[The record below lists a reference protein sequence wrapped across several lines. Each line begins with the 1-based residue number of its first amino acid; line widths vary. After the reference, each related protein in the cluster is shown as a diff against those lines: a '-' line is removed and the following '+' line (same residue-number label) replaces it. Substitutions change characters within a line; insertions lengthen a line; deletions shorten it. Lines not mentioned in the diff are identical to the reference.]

1 MSSAPAAARAAA
13 SGAPTAAARPDAG
26 AGAPAD
32 APAFTLCVGTA
43 GTSVWFSRDLGETWD
58 RPYSESGL
66 YLESRVW
73 ALATHTARPGEVLA
87 GTDSG
92 VYRWQEAE
100 RRWTHLPSPFDA
112 DCTWA
117 LARHPRDPAVIV
129 AGTHPAALWRT
140 DDDGAS
146 WRRLEVA
153 LAERCIFVGR
163 PRVTQVLFD
172 PTDAET
178 LWAGVEI
185 DAVHRS
191 RDGGATW
198 QRLDQGLLS
207 GDIHG
212 LAVVRNGATT
222 VFATTN
228 KGLHRSDDGGETWRF
243 QALDSPWQYT
253 RTIVARADGDDTL
266 FLTNGNGPPGSTGR
280 LLRSLDH
287 GNTWHDVGLPGT
299 LNSTPWCVASHPAA
313 PTIVFTVT
321 NLGQL
326 FRSLDGGTTWTKLAR
341 EFGEVRSLALLP
353 QASMAGA

>member
-1 MSSAPAAARAAA
+1 MSTAP
-13 SGAPTAAARPDAG
+13 AAARPDAG
-26 AGAPAD
+26 TRP

-43 GTSVWFSRDLGETWD
+43 GTSVWFSRDLGETWE

-73 ALATHTARPGEVLA
+73 ALATHPARPGEVLA

-92 VYRWQEAE
+92 VYRWQEGE

-117 LARHPRDPAVIV
+117 LARHPADPDVIV
-129 AGTHPAALWRT
+129 AGTHPAALWRS
-140 DDDGAS
+140 DDGGAS
-146 WRRLEVA
+146 WRRLGAA
-153 LAERCIFVGR
+153 LADRCIFVGR

-172 PTDAET
+172 PGDPDT

-191 RDGGATW
+191 RDGGKTW
-198 QRLDQGLLS
+198 DRLERGLLS

-222 VFATTN
+222 VFAATN
-228 KGLHRSDDGGETWRF
+228 KGLHRSDDGGESWVF

-253 RTIVARADGDDTL
+253 RSIVARADGDDTL

-287 GNTWHDVGLPGT
+287 GASWRDAGLPGT
-299 LNSTPWCVASHPAA
+299 LNSTPWCVASHPAD
-313 PTIVFTVT
+313 PNIVFTVT

-326 FRSLDGGTTWTKLAR
+326 FRSLDGGATWTKLAR

-353 QASMAGA
+353 QVGAASA

>member
-1 MSSAPAAARAAA
+1 MSAAPAPATTATGT
-13 SGAPTAAARPDAG
+13 GATT
-26 AGAPAD
+26 
-32 APAFTLCVGTA
+32 PAFTLCVGTA
-43 GTSVWFSRDLGETWD
+43 GTSVWFSRDLGESWE

-73 ALATHTARPGEVLA
+73 ALAPHPARPGEVLA

-92 VYRWQEAE
+92 VYRWQEVE

-117 LARHPRDPAVIV
+117 LARHPSDPDIIV
-129 AGTHPAALWRT
+129 AGTHPAALWRS
-140 DDDGAS
+140 DDGGAS
-146 WRRLEVA
+146 WRRLGVA

-172 PTDAET
+172 PADAHT

-191 RDGGATW
+191 RDGGTTW
-198 QRLDQGLLS
+198 DRLDRGLLS

-228 KGLHRSDDGGETWRF
+228 KGLHRSDDGGESWHF

-253 RTIVARADGDDTL
+253 RSIVARADGDATL

-287 GNTWHDVGLPGT
+287 GASWEDAGLPGE
-299 LNSTPWCVASHPAA
+299 LNSTPWCVASHPAD
-313 PTIVFTVT
+313 PRVVFTVT

-326 FRSLDGGTTWTKLAR
+326 FRSLDGGLSWTKLAR

-353 QASMAGA
+353 QVATKA